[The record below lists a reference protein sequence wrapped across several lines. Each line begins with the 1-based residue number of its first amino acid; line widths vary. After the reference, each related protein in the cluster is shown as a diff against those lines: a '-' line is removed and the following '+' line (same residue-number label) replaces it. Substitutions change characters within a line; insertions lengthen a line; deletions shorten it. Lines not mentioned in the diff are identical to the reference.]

1 MQYGKTGNF
10 KIKNELLN
18 KKHILKL
25 LVIFAV
31 VIKVFLNMLKSL
43 FNWKV
48 LLNLVIAIGIF
59 VGLVWLTF
67 RWLEYHTNH
76 GQEIPVPNVV
86 NKSVH
91 DAIKILDDTGLEY
104 EVDSANYDPK
114 YRPFQVLQIYPAP
127 GSRVKDGRTVRL
139 KVNPRTWAQI
149 AVPDVINKYSGLAFQ
164 RLDQVGLKIGDTIY
178 EPSIQ
183 KDALLRILYKGN
195 AVNPGTR
202 LPRFSIIDV
211 VVGTGPMRNISIPN
225 VVGLSV
231 KEARAVITKGMFE
244 VGLVEHEDGS
254 NDESDIIYYQDPA
267 AGDVRDQG
275 MQIDLWAS
283 KRTPAEL
290 RAKVEQLNSIYRMKV
305 DTSLPP
311 VRYEEVHNEPSF
323 DPPVAPAPVPK
334 RETPKPEPVKTETPK
349 TQTTAPKSTVSGTEK
364 PKTSSSSPATG
375 STAKPAASTATGQQP
390 AQKPKAKKVVVE

>member
-1 MQYGKTGNF
+1 V
-10 KIKNELLN
+10 LN
-18 KKHILKL
+18 KKSILKL
-25 LVIFAV
+25 LAIFAV
-31 VIKVFLNMLKSL
+31 IIKVFLSMLKSL

-48 LLNLVIAIGIF
+48 LLNLVVAIGVF

-91 DAIKILDDTGLEY
+91 DAVKILDDTGLEY

-114 YRPFQVLQIYPAP
+114 YRPFQVLQVYPAP
-127 GSRVKDGRTVRL
+127 GSRVKDGRTVTL
-139 KVNPRTWAQI
+139 KVNPRTWAPI
-149 AVPDVINKYSGLAFQ
+149 AVPNVINKYSGLAFQ

-202 LPRFSIIDV
+202 LPRFSVIDV
-211 VVGTGPMRNISIPN
+211 VVGSGPMRNISIPN
-225 VVGLSV
+225 VVGLTV
-231 KEARAVITKGMFE
+231 KEARAVITKSMFE

-283 KRTPAEL
+283 KKTPAEL

-311 VRYEEVHNEPSF
+311 VRYEEVHSEPSYEA
-323 DPPVAPAPVPK
+323 PVVPAPAPR
-334 RETPKPEPVKTETPK
+334 RETPKPEVPKTETPK
-349 TQTTAPKSTVSGTEK
+349 TQTTAVKPAASTAEK
-364 PKTSSSSPATG
+364 PKTSAGNGTHAAANN
-375 STAKPAASTATGQQP
+375 TAKPAASTTSQQP

>member
-1 MQYGKTGNF
+1 
-10 KIKNELLN
+10 
-18 KKHILKL
+18 
-25 LVIFAV
+25 
-31 VIKVFLNMLKSL
+31 MLKSL

-48 LLNLVIAIGIF
+48 LLNLVVAIGVF

-76 GQEIPVPNVV
+76 GQEIPVPNIV

-114 YRPFQVLQIYPAP
+114 YRPFQVLQVDPVP
-127 GSRVKDGRTVRL
+127 GSHVKDGRTVHL
-139 KVNPRTWAQI
+139 KVNPRTWAPI
-149 AVPDVINKYSGLAFQ
+149 VVPDVINKYSGLAFQ

-195 AVNPGTR
+195 AVNPGSR
-202 LPRFSIIDV
+202 LPRFSMIDV
-211 VVGTGPMRNISIPN
+211 VVGSGPMRNISIPN

-231 KEARAVITKGMFE
+231 KEARAVITKSMFE
-244 VGLVEHEDGS
+244 VGLVEHEDGGK
-254 NDESDIIYYQDPA
+254 DESDIIYYQDPA
-267 AGDVRDQG
+267 SGDVRDQG

-283 KRTPAEL
+283 KKTPAEL
-290 RAKVEQLNSIYRMKV
+290 GAKIDQLNSIYRMKV

-311 VRYEEVHNEPSF
+311 VRYEEVHNEPTYA
-323 DPPVAPAPVPK
+323 PPPVPK
-334 RETPKPEPVKTETPK
+334 KETPKPTPVKTEAPK
-349 TQTTAPKSTVSGTEK
+349 TQSTTPKPTSSGTEK
-364 PKTSSSSPATG
+364 PKTSVSNTNQTSGNNTH
-375 STAKPAASTATGQQP
+375 KPAATASTP
-390 AQKPKAKKVVVE
+390 AKEPAEKPKAKKVVVE